1 MFKVKRRATALLL
14 AALMATSGPGVVGL
28 AADFS
33 ANGSA
38 KDSAVWQVG
47 DTQVKGFLRG
57 APAEANL
64 EEEGPLGWI
73 HFSDKT
79 LENCPPEERGQWN
92 HGHRA
97 VRYNGTDRWGHGDQ
111 FPL

>member
-47 DTQVKGFLRG
+47 DTQVKGLKQKNPLQWTVLVHCRG
-57 APAEANL
+57 FFA
-64 EEEGPLGWI
+64 
-73 HFSDKT
+73 SS
-79 LENCPPEERGQWN
+79 CP
-92 HGHRA
+92 
-97 VRYNGTDRWGHGDQ
+97 
-111 FPL
+111 

>member
-73 HFSDKT
+73 
-79 LENCPPEERGQWN
+79 RGQWN